1 MTEEDFMSLGE
12 PENEPNLTEEADEV
26 TVEAEGEEQAVE
38 QEEQTEETEEQDEAQ
53 DEEPSEEQPNIQQ
66 EQPRVDPERARQTAE
81 AVRQRMAYELA
92 VREAIGKVNPY
103 TGTVINNREDYEAY
117 RNAYVQSQQ
126 NAATAN
132 LYGRIQNGTATAH
145 EFNALIQSAVQR
157 ALISSHDLQRASA
170 AADTAEQAERQ
181 AREDAGRSRLQADID
196 ALNKEYPSCGIK
208 TIADIKDPAMVDYI
222 KKGLTVS
229 DAYYLT
235 HRQEIAK
242 SQQAAAKQA
251 VINQTAGKAHLKT
264 TAGTAAEDSGVT
276 EEMIAEFK
284 PFFPNA
290 TRKELIQKIKGVM

>member
-26 TVEAEGEEQAVE
+26 TVEAEGEAQAVE
-38 QEEQTEETEEQDEAQ
+38 QEEQTEETEEQGEVQ
-53 DEEPSEEQPNIQQ
+53 DEEPSEEQPNTQQ

-81 AVRQRMAYELA
+81 AVRKRMAYEQA
-92 VREAIGKVNPY
+92 VRGAIGKVNPY

-132 LYGRIQNGTATAH
+132 LYGRIQNGTATAD
-145 EFNALIQSAVQR
+145 EFNAFIQSAVQR
-157 ALISSHDLQRASA
+157 ALMSSPDLQRARA
-170 AADTAEQAERQ
+170 AADRAEQAERQ
-181 AREDAGRSRLQADID
+181 AREDAGRSRMQADID
-196 ALNKEYPSCGIK
+196 ALNKEYPSCNIK

-222 KKGLTVS
+222 RKGLTVS

>member
-26 TVEAEGEEQAVE
+26 TVEAEGEAQA
-38 QEEQTEETEEQDEAQ
+38 EEQTEETEEQGEVQ
-53 DEEPSEEQPNIQQ
+53 DEEPSEGQPNTQQ

-81 AVRQRMAYELA
+81 AVRKRMAYEQA

-103 TGTVINNREDYEAY
+103 TGAVINNREDYEAY
-117 RNAYVQSQQ
+117 RNAYAQSQQ

-132 LYGRIQNGTATAH
+132 LYGRIQNGTATAD
-145 EFNALIQSAVQR
+145 EFNAFIQSAVQR
-157 ALISSHDLQRASA
+157 ALMSSPDLQRARA
-170 AADTAEQAERQ
+170 AADRAEQAERQ

-196 ALNKEYPSCGIK
+196 ALNKEYPSCNIK

>member
-26 TVEAEGEEQAVE
+26 TVEAEGEAQA
-38 QEEQTEETEEQDEAQ
+38 EEQTEETEEQGEAQ
-53 DEEPSEEQPNIQQ
+53 DEEPSEGQPNTQQ
-66 EQPRVDPERARQTAE
+66 EQPRVDPERARQSAE
-81 AVRQRMAYELA
+81 AVRKRMAYEQA

-132 LYGRIQNGTATAH
+132 LYGRIQNGTATAD
-145 EFNALIQSAVQR
+145 EFNAFIQSAVQR
-157 ALISSHDLQRASA
+157 ALMSSPDLQRARA
-170 AADTAEQAERQ
+170 AADRAEQAERQ

-196 ALNKEYPSCGIK
+196 ALNKEYPSCNIK

>member
-26 TVEAEGEEQAVE
+26 TVEAEGEAQA
-38 QEEQTEETEEQDEAQ
+38 EEQTEGTEEQGEAQ
-53 DEEPSEEQPNIQQ
+53 NEEPSEEQPNTQQ

-81 AVRQRMAYELA
+81 AVRKRMAYELA

-132 LYGRIQNGTATAH
+132 LYGRIQNGTATAD
-145 EFNALIQSAVQR
+145 EFNAFIQSAVQR
-157 ALISSHDLQRASA
+157 ALMSSPDLQRARA
-170 AADTAEQAERQ
+170 AADRAEQAERQ

-222 KKGLTVS
+222 RKGLTVS

>member
-26 TVEAEGEEQAVE
+26 TVEADGEAQAVE
-38 QEEQTEETEEQDEAQ
+38 QEEQTEETEEQSEVQ

-81 AVRQRMAYELA
+81 AVRKRMAYELA

-103 TGTVINNREDYEAY
+103 TGAVINNREDYEAY
-117 RNAYVQSQQ
+117 RNAYAQSQQ

-132 LYGRIQNGTATAH
+132 LYGRIQNGTATAD
-145 EFNALIQSAVQR
+145 EFNAFIQSAVQR
-157 ALISSHDLQRASA
+157 ALINSPDLQRARA
-170 AADTAEQAERQ
+170 AADRAEQAERQ

-196 ALNKEYPSCGIK
+196 ALNKEYPSCNIK

-222 KKGLTVS
+222 RKGLTVS

>member
-26 TVEAEGEEQAVE
+26 TVEAEGEAQA
-38 QEEQTEETEEQDEAQ
+38 EEQTEETEEQGEAQ
-53 DEEPSEEQPNIQQ
+53 DEEQSEEQPNTQQ

-81 AVRQRMAYELA
+81 AVRQRMAYEQA
-92 VREAIGKVNPY
+92 VRGAIGKVNPY

-117 RNAYVQSQQ
+117 RNAYAQSQQ

-132 LYGRIQNGTATAH
+132 LYGRIQNGTATAD
-145 EFNALIQSAVQR
+145 EFNAFIQSAVQR
-157 ALISSHDLQRASA
+157 ALMSSPDLQRARA
-170 AADTAEQAERQ
+170 AADRAEQAERQ

-196 ALNKEYPSCGIK
+196 ALNKEYPSCNIK

>member
-26 TVEAEGEEQAVE
+26 TVETDGEEQAEE
-38 QEEQTEETEEQDEAQ
+38 QEEQTEETEEQGEVQ
-53 DEEPSEEQPNIQQ
+53 DEEQSEGQPNTQQ

-117 RNAYVQSQQ
+117 RKAYAQSQQ

-132 LYGRIQNGTATAH
+132 LYGRIQNGTATAD
-145 EFNALIQSAVQR
+145 EFNAFIQSAVQR
-157 ALISSHDLQRASA
+157 ALMSSPDLQRARA
-170 AADTAEQAERQ
+170 AADRAEQAERQ

-196 ALNKEYPSCGIK
+196 ALNKEYPSCNIK

>member
-12 PENEPNLTEEADEV
+12 PEIEPNLTEEADEV
-26 TVEAEGEEQAVE
+26 TVEAEGEAQAVE
-38 QEEQTEETEEQDEAQ
+38 QEEQTEETEEQGEVQ
-53 DEEPSEEQPNIQQ
+53 DEEQSEEQPNTQQ
-66 EQPRVDPERARQTAE
+66 KQPRVDPERARQTAE

-117 RNAYVQSQQ
+117 RNAYAQSQQ

-132 LYGRIQNGTATAH
+132 LYGRIQNGTATAD
-145 EFNALIQSAVQR
+145 EFNAFIQSAVQR
-157 ALISSHDLQRASA
+157 ALINSPDLQRARA
-170 AADTAEQAERQ
+170 AADRAEQAERQ

-196 ALNKEYPSCGIK
+196 ALNKEYPSCNIK

-222 KKGLTVS
+222 RKGLTVS

>member
-26 TVEAEGEEQAVE
+26 TVEAEGEAQAVE
-38 QEEQTEETEEQDEAQ
+38 QEEQTEETEEQGEVQ
-53 DEEPSEEQPNIQQ
+53 GEEQSEGQPNTQQ

-81 AVRQRMAYELA
+81 AVRKRMAYELA

-117 RNAYVQSQQ
+117 RKAYAQSQQ

-132 LYGRIQNGTATAH
+132 LYGRIQNGTATAD
-145 EFNALIQSAVQR
+145 EFNAFIQSAVQR
-157 ALISSHDLQRASA
+157 ALINSPDLQRARA
-170 AADTAEQAERQ
+170 AADRAEQAERQ

-196 ALNKEYPSCGIK
+196 ALNKEYPSCNIK

>member
-12 PENEPNLTEEADEV
+12 PEIEPNLTEEADEV
-26 TVEAEGEEQAVE
+26 TVEAEGEAQAVE
-38 QEEQTEETEEQDEAQ
+38 QEEQTEETEEQGEVQ
-53 DEEPSEEQPNIQQ
+53 DEEQSEKQPNTQQ

-81 AVRQRMAYELA
+81 AVRQRMAYEQA

-103 TGTVINNREDYEAY
+103 TGAVINNREDYEAY
-117 RNAYVQSQQ
+117 RKAYAQSQQ

-132 LYGRIQNGTATAH
+132 LYGRIQNGTATAD
-145 EFNALIQSAVQR
+145 EFNAFIQSAVQR
-157 ALISSHDLQRASA
+157 VLMSSPDLQRARA
-170 AADTAEQAERQ
+170 AADRAEQAERQ

-196 ALNKEYPSCGIK
+196 ALNKEYPSCNIK

-222 KKGLTVS
+222 RKGLTVS

>member
-12 PENEPNLTEEADEV
+12 PEIEPNLTEEADEV
-26 TVEAEGEEQAVE
+26 TVEAEGEAQAVE
-38 QEEQTEETEEQDEAQ
+38 QEEQTEETEEQSEVQ
-53 DEEPSEEQPNIQQ
+53 DEEQSEKQPNIQQ

-81 AVRQRMAYELA
+81 AVRKRMAYEQA

-103 TGTVINNREDYEAY
+103 TGAVINNREDYEAY
-117 RNAYVQSQQ
+117 RNAYAQSQQ

-132 LYGRIQNGTATAH
+132 LYGRIQNGTATAD
-145 EFNALIQSAVQR
+145 EFNAFIQSAVQR
-157 ALISSHDLQRASA
+157 ALMSSPDLQRARA
-170 AADTAEQAERQ
+170 AADRAEQAERQ

-196 ALNKEYPSCGIK
+196 ALNKEYPSCNIK

-284 PFFPNA
+284 PFFSNA

>member
-81 AVRQRMAYELA
+81 AVRQRMAYEQA

-117 RNAYVQSQQ
+117 RNAYAQSQQ

-132 LYGRIQNGTATAH
+132 LYGRIQNGTATAD
-145 EFNALIQSAVQR
+145 EFNAFIQSAVQR
-157 ALISSHDLQRASA
+157 ALMSSPDLQRARA
-170 AADTAEQAERQ
+170 AADRAEQAERQ

-196 ALNKEYPSCGIK
+196 ALNKEYPSCNIK
-208 TIADIKDPAMVDYI
+208 TISDIKDPAMVDYI
-222 KKGLTVS
+222 RKGLTVS
-229 DAYYLT
+229 DAYYLS

>member
-12 PENEPNLTEEADEV
+12 PEIEPNLTEEADEV
-26 TVEAEGEEQAVE
+26 TVEAEGEAQAVE
-38 QEEQTEETEEQDEAQ
+38 QEEQTEETEEQSEVQ
-53 DEEPSEEQPNIQQ
+53 DEEQSEKQPNTQQ
-66 EQPRVDPERARQTAE
+66 EQPRVDPERARQSAE
-81 AVRQRMAYELA
+81 AVRQRMAYEQA

-103 TGTVINNREDYEAY
+103 TGAVINNREDYEAY
-117 RNAYVQSQQ
+117 RNAYAQSQQ

-132 LYGRIQNGTATAH
+132 LYGRIQNGTATAD
-145 EFNALIQSAVQR
+145 EFNAFIQSAVQR
-157 ALISSHDLQRASA
+157 ALMSSPDLQRARA
-170 AADTAEQAERQ
+170 AADRAEQAERQ

-196 ALNKEYPSCGIK
+196 ALNKEYPSCNIK

-251 VINQTAGKAHLKT
+251 VINQTSGKAHLKT